1 MYSFQGWRAKMGEDL
16 VRSELSSV
24 NHKAF
29 TGDRRLCQG
38 GGKLNVKGKP
48 TNDLVLNRN
57 TF

>member
-38 GGKLNVKGKP
+38 GGKLNVKE
-48 TNDLVLNRN
+48 NQRMI
-57 TF
+57 